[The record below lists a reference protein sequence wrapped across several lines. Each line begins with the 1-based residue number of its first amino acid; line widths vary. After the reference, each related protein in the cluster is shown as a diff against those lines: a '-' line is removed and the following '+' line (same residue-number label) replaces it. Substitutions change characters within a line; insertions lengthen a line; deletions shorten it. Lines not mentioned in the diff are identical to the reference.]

1 LPELDKIQDGGKELS
16 RRDRFDAA
24 EEPVN
29 RTFSS
34 LTTRIGHSTVGVAM
48 FNKLF
53 CCEALNGAFA
63 RINGAPPRSHI
74 GRTLREL
81 LGMDASRLEPC
92 FETVWATGTSLSC
105 FDWTARLPAGLHPSH
120 WQVNFYPINDASG
133 QIRLVA
139 ATFSEVTKASR
150 AERQLDRLTDRFQT
164 RSLDEACVFGE
175 EFAELSARTLDLVR
189 RSVDLIKTSNSLR
202 CYISETRMETGLES
216 VDLFLGGSR
225 AFELTWYTDLAGM
238 EGVPEVSPEPESPFE
253 GEVHANSPSPRERQ
267 ILFLLADG
275 KSNKEIGFALE
286 ISARTVEC
294 YRARIMIKLNLHST
308 AALVRYAIR
317 NNIVDA

>member
-1 LPELDKIQDGGKELS
+1 LPELDKIQDGGEGLS
-16 RRDRFDAA
+16 RRDRFNAP
-24 EEPVN
+24 EEPIN
-29 RTFSS
+29 QIFSS

-74 GRTLREL
+74 GRALREL
-81 LGMDASRLEPC
+81 FGMDASRLEPS
-92 FETVWATGTSLSC
+92 FESVWATGTSLSC

-120 WQVNFYPINDASG
+120 WQVNLYPINDASG

-164 RSLDEACVFGE
+164 DSLDEACLFGE

-189 RSVDLIKTSNSLR
+189 RSVELIKTSNSLR

-216 VDLFLGGSR
+216 VDLFLCGGR
-225 AFELTWYTDLAGM
+225 ALELTWYDLAGM
-238 EGVPEVSPEPESPFE
+238 EAVPEVSPVPESPFE
-253 GEVHANSPSPRERQ
+253 GEVHPHSPSPRERQ
-267 ILFLLADG
+267 ILLLLADG

-294 YRARIMIKLNLHST
+294 YRARIMVKLNLHST